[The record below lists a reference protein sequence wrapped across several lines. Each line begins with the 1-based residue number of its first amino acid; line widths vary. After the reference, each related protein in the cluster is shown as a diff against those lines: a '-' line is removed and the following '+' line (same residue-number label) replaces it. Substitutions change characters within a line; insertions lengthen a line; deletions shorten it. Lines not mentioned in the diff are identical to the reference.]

1 MAVQMDFDPKQAAAV
16 GFVWE
21 LLIALLVPIV
31 LLAFGGRWLDR
42 RFGTEP
48 WLMVLSFP
56 VAFAIAFKMIRR
68 KAEDMQREFYPS
80 QKPTDTTSNP
90 PTS

>member
-1 MAVQMDFDPKQAAAV
+1 MAVQIDFDPKQAAAV

-31 LLAFGGRWLDR
+31 LCALGGRWLDR

-48 WLMVLSFP
+48 WLTVLSFP
-56 VAFAIAFKMIRR
+56 AALAIAFKMIRQ
-68 KAEDMQREFYPS
+68 KAEEMKQELYPS
-80 QKPTDTTSNP
+80 QKPTDTPPHP
-90 PTS
+90 PTP